1 MSSSSRGVTFPRGL
15 KFRISAWLPVVIG
28 AAVIA
33 VESTTYF
40 GSDHTSGPLRKIFE
54 ALFGHMG
61 DALWER
67 IHHCIRKC
75 GHFVGYGLIGLA
87 WLRAWWMTLPRS
99 RFLTEAALALLGTA
113 LIAASDEWHQS
124 FLPNRGSSVWDVLL
138 DCSGALAMICM
149 AYWILRRKAPERMTH
164 AA

>member
-1 MSSSSRGVTFPRGL
+1 MSSSPCGLKSPRGL
-15 KFRISAWLPVVIG
+15 KFWISAWLPVVIG
-28 AAVIA
+28 AAIIA

-40 GSDHTSGPLRKIFE
+40 GSDHTSGPLRRIFE
-54 ALFGHMG
+54 ALFGHVG

-67 IHHCIRKC
+67 IHHYIRKS

-99 RFLTEAALALLGTA
+99 RFLTDAVLALLGTA
-113 LIAASDEWHQS
+113 LIATSDEWHQS
-124 FLPNRGSSVWDVLL
+124 FLPNRTASPRDVLI

-149 AYWILRRKAPERMTH
+149 AYWALRRKAPERMTH